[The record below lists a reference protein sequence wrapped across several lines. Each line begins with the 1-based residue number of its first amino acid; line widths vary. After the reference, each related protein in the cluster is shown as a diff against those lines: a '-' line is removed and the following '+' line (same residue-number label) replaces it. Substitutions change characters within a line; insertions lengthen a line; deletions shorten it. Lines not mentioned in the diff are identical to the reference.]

1 MAEQRFYRLFPVT
14 IALLTLLAFLPAL
27 RNDFVN
33 WDDEKN
39 FLLNEAYRGLSWD
52 QLKWMWTAH
61 VDGRYIPL
69 TWMTLGLD
77 YSIWGMDPLGYHL
90 TNILW
95 HAANAVAFYFLALAL
110 FRRAIPENL
119 VEARARIPLAA
130 FFAALFFALHPLRAE
145 SVAWVTE
152 RRDVVSGLFYLL
164 AILAYLR
171 GCADAPGRPIQQK
184 YYWACLACFVCGIL
198 SKEMVV
204 TLPLVLLILDVYP
217 LGRLDGGPGR
227 WFGAEARRVWLEKI
241 PFFAIAMAD
250 SALALYFGQVD
261 KLAAPLTTV
270 NWFARLAISIYGLA
284 FYLWKTLL
292 PYHLAPFYPL
302 TAHRVDAHGLPFQ
315 LSAVVVIWVVAAS
328 FLFRRRFPAIPAV
341 ALAYAIT
348 LLPVLGI
355 FYNGRQIVADR
366 YSYLACLG
374 WALLGGACLLLLM
387 EAWGP
392 MAKRITTVA
401 AVLVIGTLGC
411 LTWRQVQVWKD
422 SETLWRYSLA
432 TDPSSFA
439 FNNLGGLMAQHGD
452 PVAVIDYFRK
462 AIEMDPG
469 NGQAHNNLG
478 NSLLALHEW
487 ETAGRE
493 FQAALEI
500 MPDLANSHWGLG
512 YALMMQGKLD
522 EAVDQFRTALRLN
535 PNDAES
541 RRNLEEALE
550 LKKKQP

>member
-1 MAEQRFYRLFPVT
+1 MTEQRVYRLLPAT

-39 FLLNEAYRGLSWD
+39 FLLNEAYRGLGWD

-61 VDGRYIPL
+61 VYGRYIPF

-110 FRRAIPENL
+110 FRRAVPESST
-119 VEARARIPLAA
+119 EMRARLPLGA
-130 FFAALFFALHPLRAE
+130 FFAALLFALHPLRVE

-164 AILAYLR
+164 AILAYVR
-171 GCADAPGRPIQQK
+171 GCANASGRRIRRK
-184 YYWACLACFVCGIL
+184 YYWGCFALFVLGVL

-217 LGRLDGGPGR
+217 LGRLGGGPGR

-241 PFFAIAMAD
+241 PFFAIGIAD

-261 KLAAPLTTV
+261 KLSAPLATV
-270 NWFARLAISIYGLA
+270 NWFSRLAISIYGLA

-302 TAHRVDAHGLPFQ
+302 TEHRLDPRGLPFQ
-315 LSAVVVIWVVAAS
+315 LSAVVVIWVAAAA
-328 FLFRRRFPAIPAV
+328 FLFRRRFPAILAV
-341 ALAYAIT
+341 ALAYGIT

-355 FYNGRQIVADR
+355 FYNGQQIVADR

-374 WALLGGACLLLLM
+374 WALLGGACLLLLV
-387 EAWGP
+387 EAWRP
-392 MAKRITTVA
+392 MARIATVA
-401 AVLVIGTLGC
+401 AALVVGTLGY

-422 SETLWRYSLA
+422 SETLWRHSVA

-478 NSLLALHEW
+478 NSLLALHDW
-487 ETAGRE
+487 ETAARE

-500 MPDLANSHWGLG
+500 IPDLANSHWGLG

-522 EAVDQFRTALRLN
+522 EASGQFREALRLN

-541 RRNLEEALE
+541 RHSLEEALA
-550 LKKKQP
+550 LKQKQPE